1 VSSRLLLCSTLT
13 LLSSAPHTSPRGCA
27 AGVVPACAALDCLT
41 VFARSVSEG
50 VTVMQVMEGG
60 DAGPADVWRRNRL
73 TLAGLP
79 QQGFRFAVPS
89 EQFTEWD
96 GPGEG

>member
-1 VSSRLLLCSTLT
+1 M
-13 LLSSAPHTSPRGCA
+13 
-27 AGVVPACAALDCLT
+27 
-41 VFARSVSEG
+41 FARSVPEG

-60 DAGPADVWRRNRL
+60 DAGPADAWRRNRL

-79 QQGFRFAVPS
+79 QHGFRFAMPS

-96 GPGEG
+96 GPGEL